1 MPRRAAGRRN
11 TMSIWRSA
19 LKKRRGR
26 RPISLNSA
34 ELPLVTR
41 SGQAQGAI
49 TVSIQRERVTWRVPL
64 NRMSLQPRRCV
75 NTFIGGLDDDSS
87 IRPTKGKPEER
98 LYDPTQH
105 LCAPTGRRKD
115 KPESAK
121 RIHNAFYS
129 QHPPI
134 DRWRQLTRAAFL
146 STQPAVVCIVHN
158 DSRQP
163 AEDTQWVTKS
173 GDPAGIGAPRRK
185 DGLEQTRARKKKS
198 DW

>member
-49 TVSIQRERVTWRVPL
+49 TASIQRERVTWRVPL

-87 IRPTKGKPEER
+87 ISTHEGQAGGEALRSNSTSLRANWPTKRQTRVRQTHSQRFLFPAPAHR
-98 LYDPTQH
+98 PM
-105 LCAPTGRRKD
+105 APTDTDGF
-115 KPESAK
+115 PEHATCSSMH
-121 RIHNAFYS
+121 RP
-129 QHPPI
+129 Q
-134 DRWRQLTRAAFL
+134 
-146 STQPAVVCIVHN
+146 
-158 DSRQP
+158 
-163 AEDTQWVTKS
+163 
-173 GDPAGIGAPRRK
+173 
-185 DGLEQTRARKKKS
+185 
-198 DW
+198 